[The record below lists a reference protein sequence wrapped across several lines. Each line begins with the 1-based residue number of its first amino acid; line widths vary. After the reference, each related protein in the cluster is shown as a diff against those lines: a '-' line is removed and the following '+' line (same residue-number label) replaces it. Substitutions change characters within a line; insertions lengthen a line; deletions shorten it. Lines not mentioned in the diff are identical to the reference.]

1 MLRSGG
7 KTETGAEEGVMAT
20 TTAQTTAR
28 QIRASALTGVPAQA
42 RSEPTLWQQVLR
54 ERWMYVFIVP
64 GALYFLIFQYLPLL
78 GNVIAFQNYSPFLG
92 ITGSPFVGLA
102 NFARLFT
109 DADFKLALA
118 NTIKIEVLQLIF
130 AFPAP
135 LVLALVLN
143 SLISQRLK
151 RTLQSIVYLPH
162 FLSWVIVIA
171 LWQELFGGA
180 GFLNQMLRNQGLQA
194 VNIMNNPAFFKPLVV
209 LQSMWKEM
217 GWGTIIFLA
226 SLTSIDAGLY
236 EAAVVDGAGG
246 WRRLWHVTLP
256 GIRSVIVLLLILR
269 LGTAFSLGFEQYF
282 LQRGAVGAQAAEV
295 LDTFIYFRGIQGGD
309 WGFATAVGLVRG
321 IVATALIVISNWIAH
336 RFGEQ
341 GIY

>member
-1 MLRSGG
+1 MAASTTRIAGQSTVTPT
-7 KTETGAEEGVMAT
+7 TEGAAGSARAT
-20 TTAQTTAR
+20 QT
-28 QIRASALTGVPAQA
+28 RAGS
-42 RSEPTLWQQVLR
+42 TLWQEVQR
-54 ERWMYVFIVP
+54 ERWMYLFIIP
-64 GALYFLIFQYLPLL
+64 GALYFLVFQYLPLL

-92 ITGSPFVGLA
+92 ISGSPFVGLA

-109 DADFKLALA
+109 DPDFKLALA

-135 LVLALVLN
+135 LILALVLN
-143 SLISQRLK
+143 SLINERTK
-151 RTLQSIVYLPH
+151 RSLQSIVYLPH

-171 LWQELFGGA
+171 IWQEIFGGA
-180 GFLNQMLRNQGLQA
+180 GFLNQMLRNQGLA
-194 VNIMNNPAFFKPLVV
+194 TMNIMNNPAFFKALVV
-209 LQSMWKEM
+209 LQSIWKDM

-226 SLTSIDAGLY
+226 ALTKIDAGLY

-256 GIRSVIVLLLILR
+256 GIRSVVVLLLILR
-269 LGTAFSLGFEQYF
+269 LGRAFSLGFEQYF
-282 LQRGAVGAQAAEV
+282 LQRGAVGSQAAEV

-321 IVATALIVISNWIAH
+321 VVATGLIVTSNWIAH
-336 RFGEQ
+336 RFGEE